1 MNLTYGSR
9 GDDVRKL
16 QQALQSAGYDIGSTG
31 ADGVYGRNTQAA
43 VRRYQQANGLGVD
56 GIAGDLTQGKLYG
69 GGSGQSTAQ
78 STALPAQKPYY
89 TPSADVEAYKQQL
102 QQTMQKKP
110 GAYSSQ
116 YQQQL
121 DDLYAQITGR
131 KPFSYDAEGDA
142 LYQQYKQQ
150 YQSLG
155 KQAMQDTMGQAAA
168 LTGGYGSSYGQAV
181 GQQQYDAYLRQL
193 TDKIPEL
200 AQNAYSRY
208 AQEGQDLLN
217 RYGLLNDRES
227 TDYGRYRDSVSD
239 WGNDVSRA
247 YQLYSG
253 ERDYDYGAAQDNRK
267 YDYETAMGMIGMGLM
282 PDDQM
287 LSNAGIS
294 RENAQKMV
302 DSYLA
307 QQAAALAASSG
318 GGRGGRR
325 GSGGDGSGDEKEV
338 EGADDVTYRG
348 LRDTTIQI
356 ALRKG
361 KSAAASYLLA
371 HKSQLSTAQLEQIEA
386 YYESRADQAAKVA
399 AAKKNTA
406 RAKAEGKSKN

>member
-227 TDYGRYRDSVSD
+227 TDYSRYRDSVSD

-307 QQAAALAASSG
+307 QQAAAAA
-318 GGRGGRR
+318 GRGGGGGGR